1 MSIERANPLLPITA
15 ITQRNPSEITQGS
28 RKSGT
33 TEQKTATGDTSVK
46 LSEAQKKLVQPG
58 NKDINVEKVARLK
71 EAIANGTL
79 TMDSG
84 KIADALFREAAESI
98 TQ

>member
-1 MSIERANPLLPITA
+1 MSIERANPLLPINA

-46 LSEAQKKLVQPG
+46 LSQPG